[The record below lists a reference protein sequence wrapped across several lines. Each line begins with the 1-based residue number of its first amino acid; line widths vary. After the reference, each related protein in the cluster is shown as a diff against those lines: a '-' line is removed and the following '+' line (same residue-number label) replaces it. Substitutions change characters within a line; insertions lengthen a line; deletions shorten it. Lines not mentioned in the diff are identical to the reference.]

1 MIALEKFPQNENE
14 KNRVLD
20 YAHELQKESLQIA
33 INNFGEN
40 SLQTAKHYGN
50 LGRLYQSMDRK
61 DEAEK
66 MHLKAISI
74 KESLLGGQDS
84 EVAVSLGHLA
94 SLYNYD
100 MEEYGKAE
108 ILYHRCINICKDLF
122 GASGTPQMFNTLN
135 QFPK

>member
-1 MIALEKFPQNENE
+1 MNLEK
-14 KNRVLD
+14 
-20 YAHELQKESLQIA
+20 
-33 INNFGEN
+33 
-40 SLQTAKHYGN
+40 
-50 LGRLYQSMDRK
+50 GRLYQSMDRK
-61 DEAEK
+61 MEAEK

-74 KESLLGGQDS
+74 KESLLGEQDS

-122 GASGTPQMFNTLN
+122 GATYSGLEYDYRGETMSHHQPTLIN
-135 QFPK
+135 I